1 MDNENVKK
9 FYNDFVNY
17 QTKSGI
23 NERIYTLYK
32 KMKSLNLSSTSTI
45 LELGCGIGVMTYLLS
60 KTVRKG
66 YIEAVDLSDESIN
79 TAKSKTDKQNISFF
93 TGDVVNYLPKNK
105 KFDFITLF
113 DVIEHIPIEKHDD
126 LFKNIASIADNNT
139 KILINIP
146 NPKFIEFL
154 IKNEP
159 KTLQIIDQPIPL
171 STIVN
176 NAEQNNLE
184 IINFNT
190 YSIWVEND
198 YQFFVLTK
206 KKEFRK
212 KLIHEDRTFFQKIS
226 HKINNVFVK
235 LKYYNH

>member
-1 MDNENVKK
+1 MNNENVKK

-32 KMKSLNLSSTSTI
+32 KMKSLHLSSKSTI
-45 LELGCGIGVMTYLLS
+45 LELGCGIGVMTFLLS

-79 TAKSKTDKQNISFF
+79 TAKSKTDKENIFFF
-93 TGDVVNYLPKNK
+93 TGDVVTYLPKNK
-105 KFDFITLF
+105 NFDFITLF

-126 LFKNIASIADNNT
+126 LFKNIASIADDNT

-176 NAEQNNLE
+176 NAENNNLE
-184 IINFNT
+184 LINFNN

-198 YQFFVLTK
+198 YQFFVLK
-206 KKEFRK
+206 KKNEFHK
-212 KLIHEDRTFFQKIS
+212 KLLREERTLFQKIWY
-226 HKINNVFVK
+226 KIKSISVRA
-235 LKYYNH
+235 KYS